1 MQTAKIFNNG
11 NSQAVR
17 LPLAFR
23 FEGNEVFIRRD
34 EKTGDVVLSKRP
46 ADWEGFIHALGN
58 KETIPSEPFAR
69 TENDKAPVQRD
80 PFEGWQE

>member
-1 MQTAKIFNNG
+1 MQTAKIFNSG

-46 ADWEGFIHALGN
+46 VDWEGFINALGD

-69 TENDKAPVQRD
+69 METDTTPVQRD